1 MNQMGR
7 AAGPL
12 PSVSGRRSPVPIL
25 QVATGFWASQA
36 LLTAVDLKIF
46 TILFG
51 GPKTAAEV
59 AQEAGAD
66 PVATEALLDANCAL
80 GFLHRNGDRYRNDE
94 ASNAYLVEGS
104 PGSYVDLVRF
114 MRDPLF
120 GIWQALADTI
130 RQGSPPVSP
139 AETDGVEI
147 ALARGFHNGAYALM
161 TRLAEILDI
170 EFSTYSRM
178 LDVGSHTGAG
188 ALCLARRYPQ
198 LQATLLDRP
207 AFRELAEEFIR
218 STKLEDRVA
227 FEEGNPDEG
236 KPGGEYDLVLL
247 PHHLSQRSREDLPRV
262 LDGVMHSLRRGGMLL
277 VTEFLLEDSRSEPRE
292 AALFRL
298 NVLAIQGP
306 RLAGA
311 LTRSELYALLQQA
324 GFKDVDMVGLP
335 MFGITAITACKA

>member
-36 LLTAVDLKIF
+36 LLCAVELKVF

-51 GPKTAAEV
+51 GSKTALEV

-66 PVATEALLDANCAL
+66 PAGIEALLDANCAL

-114 MRDPLF
+114 LRDPLY
-120 GIWQALADTI
+120 GIWQGLTETI
-130 RQGSPPVSP
+130 RKGTPPEPSGG
-139 AETDGVEI
+139 AEQAEV
-147 ALARGFHNGAYALM
+147 AMARGFHNGAYALM
-161 TRLAEILDI
+161 MRLAEILDI
-170 EFSTYSRM
+170 EFSAYSRM
-178 LDVGSHTGAG
+178 LDLGSHTGAG

-198 LQATLLDRP
+198 LQATLLDK
-207 AFRELAEEFIR
+207 AQFRDLAEEFIR
-218 STKLEDRVA
+218 STKLEDRVH
-227 FEEGNPDEG
+227 FEEGKPDEA

-247 PHHLSQRSREDLPRV
+247 SHRLTQRRSADLPGI
-262 LDGVMHSLRRGGMLL
+262 LGAAMQSLRRGGMLL
-277 VTEFLLEDSRSEPRE
+277 VTEFLLEDSKAEPRE

-298 NVLAIQGP
+298 NGLASYGP
-306 RLAGA
+306 LFAGA
-311 LTRSELYALLQQA
+311 LTRSELTTLLEQA
-324 GFKDVDMVGLP
+324 GFQHVDMVGLP
-335 MFGITAITACKA
+335 MFGITAITASKA

>member
-36 LLTAVDLKIF
+36 LLAAVDLKVF

-51 GPKTAAEV
+51 GPKTALEL
-59 AQEAGAD
+59 AQETGAD
-66 PVATEALLDANCAL
+66 PAGIEALLDANCAL
-80 GFLHRNGDRYRNDE
+80 GFIHRNGDRYRNDE
-94 ASNAYLVEGS
+94 ASNAYLIEGS
-104 PGSYVDLVRF
+104 PGSYVELVRF
-114 MRDPLF
+114 MRDPMF
-120 GIWQALADTI
+120 GIWQGLAETI
-130 RQGSPPVSP
+130 RKGSPPEP
-139 AETDGVEI
+139 ASGMDQAEI

-170 EFSTYSRM
+170 EFSAYSRM

-207 AFRELAEEFIR
+207 AFRELAEEFIH
-218 STKLEDRVA
+218 STKLEDRVH
-227 FEEGNPDEG
+227 FEEGQPDG
-236 KPGGEYDLVLL
+236 AKPGGEYDLVLL
-247 PHHLSQRSREDLPRV
+247 PHRLSQRSREDLPGILGPV
-262 LDGVMHSLRRGGMLL
+262 AQSLRRGGMLL
-277 VTEFLLEDSRSEPRE
+277 VTEFLLEDSKAEPRE

-298 NVLAIQGP
+298 NVLATYGP
-306 RLAGA
+306 RFAGA
-311 LTRSELYALLQQA
+311 LTRSDLTSLLEQA

-335 MFGITAITACKA
+335 MFGITAITASKA

>member
-36 LLTAVDLKIF
+36 LLSAVELKVF

-51 GPKTAAEV
+51 GSKTALEV

-66 PVATEALLDANCAL
+66 PAGIEALLDANCAL

-94 ASNAYLVEGS
+94 TSDAYLIEGS
-104 PGSYVDLVRF
+104 PGSYVDLVRY

-120 GIWQALADTI
+120 GVWLGLAETI
-130 RQGSPPVSP
+130 RKGTPPEP
-139 AETDGVEI
+139 AGGPDQAEI
-147 ALARGFHNGAYALM
+147 AMARGFHNGAYALM
-161 TRLAEILDI
+161 MRLAEILDI
-170 EFSTYSRM
+170 EFSAYSRM

-198 LQATLLDRP
+198 LQATLLDR
-207 AFRELAEEFIR
+207 AQFRGLAEEFIR
-218 STKLEDRVA
+218 STKLEDRVH
-227 FEEGNPDEG
+227 FEEGQPDEA

-247 PHHLSQRSREDLPRV
+247 PHRLTQRRSADLPGI
-262 LDGVMHSLRRGGMLL
+262 LAAVMQSLRRGGMLL
-277 VTEFLLEDSRSEPRE
+277 VTEFLLEDSKAEPRE

-298 NVLAIQGP
+298 NGLASYGP
-306 RLAGA
+306 LFAGA
-311 LTRSELYALLQQA
+311 LTRSELTVLLEQA
-324 GFKDVDMVGLP
+324 GFQHVDMVGLP
-335 MFGITAITACKA
+335 MFGITAITASKA

>member
-36 LLTAVDLKIF
+36 LLTAVDLKVF

-51 GPKTAAEV
+51 GPKTVAEV
-59 AQEAGAD
+59 AKESGGD
-66 PVATEALLDANCAL
+66 PVALEALLDANCAL

-94 ASNAYLVEGS
+94 ASNGYLVEGS

-120 GIWQALADTI
+120 GIWQGLADTV
-130 RQGSPPVSP
+130 RRGTA
-139 AETDGVEI
+139 AEPSMGMDQVEI
-147 ALARGFHNGAYALM
+147 VLARGFHNGAYALM
-161 TRLAEILDI
+161 SRLAEILDI

-207 AFRELAEEFIR
+207 IFRELAEEFIR
-218 STKLEDRVA
+218 STKLEERVH
-227 FEEGNPDEG
+227 FEEGHPDEG
-236 KPGGEYDLVLL
+236 KPGAEYDLVLL
-247 PHHLSQRSREDLPRV
+247 SHYLSRRRADMGKVVEGVIQSMRR
-262 LDGVMHSLRRGGMLL
+262 DGKLL
-277 VTEFLLEDSRSEPRE
+277 VTEFLLEDSKSEPRE

-298 NVLAIQGP
+298 NVLATYGSGN
-306 RLAGA
+306 AGA
-311 LTRSELYALLQQA
+311 LTRSELCQSLERA

>member
-36 LLTAVDLKIF
+36 LLTAVDLKVF

-59 AQEAGAD
+59 AQESGAH
-66 PVATEALLDANCAL
+66 PVAVEALLDANCAL

-94 ASNAYLVEGS
+94 TSNAYLVEGS

-114 MRDPLF
+114 MREPLYS
-120 GIWQALADTI
+120 IWQGLADTV
-130 RQGSPPVSP
+130 RNGRA
-139 AETDGVEI
+139 AEPSIGMDQAEI

-161 TRLAEILDI
+161 SRLAEILDI

-207 AFRELAEEFIR
+207 IFRELAEEFIR
-218 STKLEDRVA
+218 STKLEERVR
-227 FEEGNPDEG
+227 FEEGNPDEA
-236 KPGGEYDLVLL
+236 KPGADYDLVLL
-247 PHHLSQRSREDLPRV
+247 SHYLSRRSHADLGKV
-262 LDGVMHSLRRGGMLL
+262 LEGAMQSLRHGGKLL
-277 VTEFLLEDSRSEPRE
+277 VTEFLLEDSKAEPRE

-298 NVLAIQGP
+298 NVLATYG
-306 RLAGA
+306 AENAAA
-311 LTRSELYALLQQA
+311 LTRSELCQSLERA

-335 MFGITAITACKA
+335 MFGITAITASKA

>member
-36 LLTAVDLKIF
+36 LLTAVDLRVF

-59 AQEAGAD
+59 ALETGAD
-66 PVATEALLDANCAL
+66 PAGIEALLDANCAL
-80 GFLHRNGDRYRNDE
+80 GFVHRNGDRYRNDE
-94 ASNAYLVEGS
+94 SSNAYLVEGS
-104 PGSYVDLVRF
+104 PGSYVELVRF
-114 MRDPLF
+114 MKDPLYS
-120 GIWQALADTI
+120 IWQGLSDTI
-130 RQGSPPVSP
+130 RKGAPPEP
-139 AETDGVEI
+139 PGGRGQIEI

-161 TRLAEILDI
+161 MRLAEILDI
-170 EFSTYSRM
+170 EFSAYSRM

-207 AFRELAEEFIR
+207 VFRELAEEFIR
-218 STKLEDRVA
+218 STKLEDRVR
-227 FEEGNPDEG
+227 FEEGNPDG
-236 KPGGEYDLVLL
+236 AKPGGEYDLVLL
-247 PHHLSQRSREDLPRV
+247 SHHLSQGARSDLPGILTAV
-262 LDGVMHSLRRGGMLL
+262 AQSLRPSGMLL
-277 VTEFLLEDSRSEPRE
+277 VTEFLLEDSKAEPRE

-298 NVLAIQGP
+298 NVLASSGP
-306 RLAGA
+306 RFAGA
-311 LTRSELYALLQQA
+311 LTRSELYALLEPA

-335 MFGITAITACKA
+335 MFGITAITASKA

>member
-36 LLTAVDLKIF
+36 LLSAVDLKVF

-51 GPKTAAEV
+51 GPRTVAEV

-66 PVATEALLDANCAL
+66 PAAIEALLDANCAL

-94 ASNAYLVEGS
+94 VSNAYLVEGS

-114 MRDPLF
+114 MRNPLY
-120 GIWQALADTI
+120 GVWEGL
-130 RQGSPPVSP
+130 
-139 AETDGVEI
+139 AETVRTGKPPEPAGGADQVEI

-161 TRLAEILDI
+161 TRLAEILDL
-170 EFSTYSRM
+170 EFSAYSRM
-178 LDVGSHTGAG
+178 LDIGSHTGAG

-207 AFRELAEEFIR
+207 AFRELAEEFVR
-218 STKLEDRVA
+218 ATKLEERVH
-227 FEEGNPDEG
+227 FEEGDPDRA

-247 PHHLSQRSREDLPRV
+247 SHHLSQRSRADLPAILGAV
-262 LDGVMHSLRRGGMLL
+262 SQSLRAGGMLL
-277 VTEFLLEDSRSEPRE
+277 VTEFLLEDSKAEPRE

-298 NVLAIQGP
+298 NVVASYGP
-306 RLAGA
+306 GSAGA
-311 LTRSELYALLQQA
+311 LTRSELYALLEQA

>member
-1 MNQMGR
+1 
-7 AAGPL
+7 
-12 PSVSGRRSPVPIL
+12 L

-36 LLTAVDLKIF
+36 LLTAVDLKVF

-51 GPKTAAEV
+51 GPKTSPEV

-66 PVATEALLDANCAL
+66 PAAMEALLDANCAL

-94 ASNAYLVEGS
+94 VSNAYLVEGS
-104 PGSYVDLVRF
+104 PGSYVDLVRY

-120 GIWQALADTI
+120 GIWQGLADAV
-130 RQGSPPVSP
+130 RQGASQVPPE
-139 AETDGVEI
+139 AIDGVEI

-198 LQATLLDRP
+198 LHATLLDRP
-207 AFRELAEEFIR
+207 IFRSLAEEFIR
-218 STKLEDRVA
+218 STKLEDRVH
-227 FEEGNPDEG
+227 FEEGYTDEG
-236 KPGGEYDLVLL
+236 KPGDEYDLVLL
-247 PHHLSQRSREDLPRV
+247 SHHLSHRSRPDLPKI
-262 LDGVMHSLRRGGMLL
+262 LDGVMQSLRRGGMLL
-277 VTEFLLEDSRSEPRE
+277 VTEFLLEDSKAEPRE

-298 NVLAIQGP
+298 NALASYGP
-306 RLAGA
+306 RFAGA
-311 LTRSELYALLQQA
+311 LTRSELYSLLEQS

>member
-36 LLTAVDLKIF
+36 LLSAVELKIF
-46 TILFG
+46 SILFG
-51 GPKTAAEV
+51 GPKTAIEV

-66 PVATEALLDANCAL
+66 PAALEALLDANCAL

-94 ASNAYLVEGS
+94 VSNAYLVEGS

-114 MRDPLF
+114 MRNPLY
-120 GIWQALADTI
+120 GVWEGL
-130 RQGSPPVSP
+130 
-139 AETDGVEI
+139 AETVRTGTPPQGTGGVDQVDI
-147 ALARGFHNGAYALM
+147 ALARGFHNGAYAIM

-170 EFSTYSRM
+170 EFSAYSRM
-178 LDVGSHTGAG
+178 LDIGSHTGAG

-207 AFRELAEEFIR
+207 VFRELAEEFIR
-218 STKLEDRVA
+218 TTKLEDRVH
-227 FEEGNPDEG
+227 FEEGQPDEAR
-236 KPGGEYDLVLL
+236 PGGDYDLVLL
-247 PHHLSQRSREDLPRV
+247 SHHLSQRSRADLPAI
-262 LDGVMHSLRRGGMLL
+262 LSSVMQSLRAGGMLL
-277 VTEFLLEDSRSEPRE
+277 VTEFLLEDSKAEPRE

-298 NVLAIQGP
+298 NVLASYGP
-306 RLAGA
+306 GSAGA
-311 LTRSELYALLQQA
+311 LTRSELYTLLEQT